1 MVDILYIVFYIK
13 IYFGFLIYNY
23 RVYIV
28 WLFYICIFILLL
40 KCDIDVSKFFLLKC
54 IEDGEGI
61 RLGGYLFLNIVDE
74 VILYVI
80 VDDFNY

>member
-1 MVDILYIVFYIK
+1 MLVIF
-13 IYFGFLIYNY
+13 FLIRMY
-23 RVYIV
+23 
-28 WLFYICIFILLL
+28 
-40 KCDIDVSKFFLLKC
+40 
-54 IEDGEGI
+54 EDGEGI